1 MMPAEI
7 GSSFRTRMSLP
18 TLFAVFIHTFPLIHT
33 FSALFHALLHA
44 LHTFHA
50 VFAAEIIGSLPTL
63 VKGEQSYHAK
73 REHTIEP
80 PLVAIDE

>member
-1 MMPAEI
+1 MMPAEV
-7 GSSFRTRMSLP
+7 GASLRTRMSLP
-18 TLFAVFIHTFPLIHT
+18 LLSSVLLHTFPFLHS
-33 FSALFHALLHA
+33 FSALFHMLLHA

-50 VFAAEIIGSLPTL
+50 VFATEIIGSLPTL